1 MFVADTVQVYL
12 AAFLQLIPFPAKVQ
26 EEIIPILPLW
36 GLVSFGAYLLFS
48 LGWGVATFKDTEGAY
63 HELMKVRSV
72 TGFLAV
78 LRSLSGRQPT
88 ILECKADARRL

>member
-1 MFVADTVQVYL
+1 MFVANTAQVYL

-26 EEIIPILPLW
+26 EEIVPILPLW
-36 GLVSFGAYLLFS
+36 GLVTFGAYLLFS

-72 TGFLAV
+72 SSQWPDSLQRGGRYS
-78 LRSLSGRQPT
+78 LRSYKTDTG
-88 ILECKADARRL
+88 